1 MAETQPGV
9 DAVRA
14 AMDAAIQIG
23 VEKAILQSTYDRL
36 LHAAQAVT
44 KERDEALA
52 ELMKL
57 RKVRGKRGP
66 KAKSRGKG

>member
-9 DAVRA
+9 DPVRA
-14 AMDAAIQIG
+14 AMDAAIAIG
-23 VEKAILQSTYDRL
+23 VEKALLQSTYDRL
-36 LHAAQAVT
+36 LQAAQAVS

-52 ELMKL
+52 EVAKL

-66 KAKSRGKG
+66 KALKGGG